1 MDFILKLEAEFLL
14 EKTFIVAIKTLA
26 ESLNFAKLGL
36 RIWFREQNMKQR
48 KQNFFAKESTKHVA
62 FWLAEQEKR

>member
-14 EKTFIVAIKTLA
+14 EKNFIVASKALA
-26 ESLNFAKLGL
+26 ESLNFGKLGL

-48 KQNFFAKESTKHVA
+48 KQNFFAK
-62 FWLAEQEKR
+62 